1 MYTGNLIDSLCRH
14 IGETVT
20 VFTSSGGLSGSGFT
34 GVLAAVSEDSVKL
47 ITCFGRAP
55 NCPLGSSCTDGW
67 GFGGNN
73 RRNCGNI
80 LGSVTEIP
88 LCKIVSFTHNAV

>member
-1 MYTGNLIDSLCRH
+1 MYNNSLLDSLCRH

-20 VFTSSGGLSGSGFT
+20 IFTTSGGLSGNGFT

-47 ITCFGRAP
+47 ITSFGRAP
-55 NCPLGSSCTDGW
+55 NCPLGSNCS
-67 GFGGNN
+67 GNICRN
-73 RRNCGNI
+73 NRNCGCGDV

-88 LCKIVSFTHNAV
+88 VCKIASFTHNAV

>member
-1 MYTGNLIDSLCRH
+1 MYTGNIVDSLCRH

-20 VFTSSGGLSGSGFT
+20 VFTASGGLSGNGFT
-34 GVLAAVSEDSVKL
+34 GVLAAVSEDSIKL
-47 ITCFGRAP
+47 ITCFGQAP
-55 NCPLGSSCTDGW
+55 TCPLGSNCSG
-67 GFGGNN
+67 GYFGGS
-73 RRNCGNI
+73 RKSCGNI